1 MGLKITY
8 IKRNIGNYLPNATR
22 CNTWTDIKASHIN
35 KDHRVVLNYKD
46 IYGLLIIVAVGLSGS
61 SIIFIT
67 EVVMHRITKRQK

>member
-22 CNTWTDIKASHIN
+22 CNTWTDIKASHRN